1 MLAPIYDNGASFS
14 TKLSDEQISH
24 LLQDEQKLISSAT
37 NTIIGYELDGKIL
50 HFRKLLNLQDK
61 SLKQSIERNVPLV
74 KEKWQEIVNL
84 ISEIPNEYDGI
95 KIISEERK
103 EFYIKGM
110 HIRMEHQMTP
120 AFEQIQKM
128 EQNLEQMMMSGNI

>member
-103 EFYIKGM
+103 EFYMKANYIKVKQFY
-110 HIRMEHQMTP
+110 E
-120 AFEQIQKM
+120 KV
-128 EQNLEQMMMSGNI
+128 